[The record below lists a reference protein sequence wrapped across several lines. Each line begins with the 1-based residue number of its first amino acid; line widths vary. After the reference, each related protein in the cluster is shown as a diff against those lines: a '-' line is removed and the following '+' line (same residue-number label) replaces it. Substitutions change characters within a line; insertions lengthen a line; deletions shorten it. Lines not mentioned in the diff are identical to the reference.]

1 MPEPTSPHKTEPAT
15 ATATK
20 TLAPARPIHA
30 LWFALGLT
38 AMAANKV
45 RHLLWPYHRPRP
57 FSPDDFTAAAE
68 YDLRVFENWKAHLH
82 ESLGRPY
89 DWTGKTVLEL
99 GPGPDLG
106 TGVLALAAGA
116 SRYAAFDRF
125 PLARTRSLAFY
136 DHLLKRLPAR
146 LGIDVPKVA
155 RLRQQ
160 VVGAMT
166 GCPSPLTYV
175 HRKDFDLSAAGL
187 FADKFADKLA
197 KQPADLIISQAAF
210 EHFDDPAAT
219 IAQLGRLAAP
229 GATFLAVVDLQTH
242 TPLLRDRDPLNIYRF
257 SPRLYRL
264 LSFAG
269 CPNRARPWDYV
280 QWLEQGGWKNVQVRP
295 LSLLDR
301 EYLRAVTPHLA
312 EPFRREEAYMELL
325 GMVLVATRP

>member
-1 MPEPTSPHKTEPAT
+1 MPKHEPKAGT

-20 TLAPARPIHA
+20 TLSPARPVHA
-30 LWFALGLT
+30 WWFALGLA
-38 AMAANKV
+38 AMLANKV
-45 RHLLWPYHRPRP
+45 RHVLRPYHRPRP
-57 FSPDDFTAAAE
+57 FSPKNFAAAAE
-68 YDLRVFENWKAHLH
+68 YDLRVFENWKTHLH
-82 ESLGRPY
+82 EALGRPY

-106 TGVLALAAGA
+106 TGVCALAAGA

-125 PLARTRSLAFY
+125 PLAYIRTLGFY
-136 DHLLKRLPAR
+136 DYLLNHKNLPAW
-146 LGIDVPKVA
+146 LNVDPA
-155 RLRQQ
+155 RTSWLRQQ
-160 VVGAMT
+160 VVGALA
-166 GCPSPLTYV
+166 GCAGPLTYV
-175 HRKDFDLSAAGL
+175 HRKDFDLSATNL
-187 FADKFADKLA
+187 LA

-210 EHFDDPAAT
+210 EHFDDPATT

-229 GATFLAVVDLQTH
+229 KAVFLAVVDLQTH

-280 QWLEQGGWKNVQVRP
+280 QWLEQGGWTDVQVYP
-295 LSLLDR
+295 LTVLAGD
-301 EYLRAVTPHLA
+301 YLQAVLPHLA
-312 EPFRREEAYMELL
+312 EPFRDPEAYMELL